1 MRNLVLAGRSGAI
14 LAAVLLVAAGIAV
27 RVRPSGAVGPMP
39 GPGVSG
45 FLPTLAVTAAL
56 LIAVIAT
63 TAGAVSVARKPRVGQ
78 VPDAPPWDWPE
89 MRIRV
94 SYVALAFVAVVAA
107 LIVLAFARH
116 DLVPTETDVPA
127 PPSVEAAQQPPPPPT
142 TAPRSPRDNPDT
154 GGTEAVIALV
164 VVATISLVIL
174 GGTLRATIRRRLNR
188 IDDVPQPSSP
198 PRAPEPLIRAT
209 EMALQEVVQPGRKPG
224 DAIIACFATMERALA
239 HTEFAPRAS
248 DTAKEVIDRAVE
260 HDLMPVGPA
269 GQLRDLFTEA
279 RFSVHEMTAAQRD
292 SAATAL
298 HDILA
303 RWRS

>member
-1 MRNLVLAGRSGAI
+1 MRNLVLAGRSGAV
-14 LAAVLLVAAGIAV
+14 LAAVLLVATGIAV
-27 RVRPSGAVGPMP
+27 RVRPSGTVGPMP
-39 GPGVSG
+39 GPSVSG
-45 FLPTLAVTAAL
+45 FWPTFAVTAAL
-56 LIAVIAT
+56 LVAVIAT

-78 VPDAPPWDWPE
+78 VPEAPPWDWPE
-89 MRIRV
+89 MRIRI

-116 DLVPTETDVPA
+116 DLAPVETEMPA
-127 PPSVEAAQQPPPPPT
+127 PPSVDNAQQPPPPAT
-142 TAPRSPRDNPDT
+142 EPRTSRDTPDT
-154 GGTEAVIALV
+154 GGTGAAIALV

-174 GGTLRATIRRRLNR
+174 GGTLRATIRRRLNK
-188 IDDVPQPSSP
+188 ISDVPERGVA
-198 PRAPEPLIRAT
+198 PRPPEPLVRAT

-239 HTEFAPRAS
+239 HTEFAPRPS
-248 DTAKEVIDRAVE
+248 DTAKDVIDRAVE

-298 HDILA
+298 QAILA

>member
-1 MRNLVLAGRSGAI
+1 MRNLVLTGKGGAV
-14 LAAVLLVAAGIAV
+14 LAAVLLVATGIAV
-27 RVRPSGAVGPMP
+27 RVRPSGTVGPMP
-39 GPGVSG
+39 GPSVSG
-45 FLPTLAVTAAL
+45 FWPTLAVTTAL
-56 LIAVIAT
+56 LVAVIAT

-78 VPDAPPWDWPE
+78 VPEAPPWDWPE
-89 MRIRV
+89 MRIRI

-107 LIVLAFARH
+107 LIVLVFARR
-116 DLVPTETDVPA
+116 DLVPSETDVPA
-127 PPSVEAAQQPPPPPT
+127 PPQVETAPQPPPPT
-142 TAPRSPRDNPDT
+142 TGPQSTPATPDT
-154 GGTEAVIALV
+154 GGAGAAIALV

-174 GGTLRATIRRRLNR
+174 GGTLRATIRRRLNKVG
-188 IDDVPQPSSP
+188 DVPEPGIA
-198 PRAPEPLIRAT
+198 PRPPEPLVRAT

-239 HTEFAPRAS
+239 HTEFAPRPS

-279 RFSVHEMTAAQRD
+279 RFSVHEMTATQRD

-298 HDILA
+298 QDILA